1 MVVSSFDFEANLA
14 ACAEGDHVAL
24 QKLYKQESP
33 HMLAL
38 FTKLLSQRSHAEE
51 IVRDVVVLVWENAA
65 NYDRDSGPARA
76 WIYSILRY
84 RALNRLRQTGR
95 GMPADTDWVDTLPD
109 GAGVQPDA
117 DPSATARTLAGMDDA
132 RRRPILMAFYNGFTY
147 E

>member
-1 MVVSSFDFEANLA
+1 MAVSSFDFEANLA

-24 QKLYKQESP
+24 QELYKQESP

-38 FTKLLSQRSHAEE
+38 CTRLLSQRSDAEE
-51 IVRDVVVLVWENAA
+51 IVRDVFVLIWKNAA

-95 GMPADTDWVDTLPD
+95 AMPADTDWVDTLPD
-109 GAGVQPDA
+109 AAGARPGA
-117 DPSATARTLAGMDDA
+117 AASATTK
-132 RRRPILMAFYNGFTY
+132 T
-147 E
+147 